1 MATTKAFELAQ
12 LSALTSVDA
21 SGNVTTNTSQ
31 IANASGNLTID
42 SVADIILNADG
53 ADIILADDAVDFGR
67 FKRDA
72 GDFVIKS
79 ETANKDL
86 IFKGVKSG
94 SPDTTI
100 TALTL
105 DMQNDGRATFSENVV
120 VAGTITGVTTLT
132 ASGVISTSNTTGST
146 NTSTGALIVGGG
158 AGIGEN
164 LNVAGNIVVTGDL
177 TVEGTSVTLNTT
189 NLSVEDKNITLNY
202 HASNDTSSSA
212 GGSGITI
219 QDAVDASNDASILW
233 DAGNDEFD
241 ISHSM
246 KIAGSIGVTNIVTNK
261 VVKFDGT
268 ILDDS
273 NITDTGSLI
282 TLGSNTTASA
292 NLSIGGATA
301 TTAILSIPGADT
313 TTKPQIRFISGIGTS
328 LADAAISTT
337 DDSGGTN
344 VLIGSNLY
352 YSNATITRFTASRSG
367 SAIDFG
373 YTGNMKFYTGTGNAA
388 PTEKVRIAADGAVN
402 WSGTHSS
409 FVGQLR
415 ATDTSNAMINAVNE
429 LAFYTNNA
437 GVRAMHIDSTG
448 KVGIGTADPQD
459 RLHVALD
466 SSITNAEVEVIR
478 VEATSSGTPAVG
490 FGPFIDF
497 RGDRINGGPDSYG
510 RLGFEAD
517 AMPSTTVD
525 GAFVVQTAEDGNYSE
540 RLRIGS
546 DGNVGIGTNGSPNS
560 YVDETTLTING
571 TSFGRLDLEAGGTLR
586 SSLFSGSTYTALTVG
601 TSRIQ
606 VESSSDIKFNT
617 QNDIKLIVKNAG
629 NVGIGTADPVQT
641 LDVDGSIGTRQ
652 VRHSVRPSLN
662 LDFANSKELD
672 PRITFHRNSRA
683 TYYDSR
689 GLLRYANINEP
700 RFDHNPYTGESK
712 GLLIEEPRTN
722 IKNFSENENFLL
734 GTDLGGILIPNYA
747 KSPSGKMNAFA
758 LFGDGN
764 TSARA
769 STGTTGAGTYTL
781 SVYAKN
787 NATNSAGRFGIW
799 AYSGGWVYSNT
810 FTWNGDTVTPS
821 SATNTKVEIIGDG
834 WVRVHATWTTTG
846 NGSFQLSP
854 GAYANYATGDSTL
867 FFGLNLVNIG
877 SNSGSYIPPDTSFT
891 SRASS
896 ATYRDETGIIRTAPA
911 QIPRYGYE
919 YDGRKWVET
928 GLILEAASSNMLYHS
943 TKGSDLYG
951 DVLAAEALWTITD
964 SSIDVSA
971 PDGGKFTTKGVSGTS
986 GNSWYWQVS
995 PFSYTNGTTYTHSA
1009 WVRTAAGTT
1018 GTVSMNVYPQT
1029 LANGGTAATSI
1040 TATDEWQRVSVTFP
1054 YNSGLGSPYIGFV
1067 SPQQSRTFYFW
1078 GWQIEAK
1085 NQPTS
1090 YISTLGSAVTRAA
1103 DVAVSTSNIVG
1114 KDLVKI
1120 EDITYQ
1126 DWYNTR
1132 EGTIYTD
1139 FHALSSSDDIVVGI
1153 GDGTSRG
1160 FRAPWLT
1167 GATQLRQGTWSGTAY
1182 SALHYYNSI
1191 VATDPHKTALSFSY
1205 STLDVSGNI
1214 NGTVISSLDGS
1225 TAAVTNSW
1233 AGVETDATTMWIGS
1247 ETDTARFYNGHIRK
1261 IAIYNEALGTAEL
1274 QALTENN

>member
-352 YSNATITRFTASRSG
+352 YPASAIARFDTTRSG

-388 PTEKVRIAADGAVN
+388 PTEKVRIAADGGVN
-402 WSGTHSS
+402 WSGSHSS
-409 FVGQLR
+409 FVGELR

-617 QNDIKLIVKNAG
+617 QNDTKLIVKNAG
-629 NVGIGTADPVQT
+629 NVGIGTADPVQDKFVT
-641 LDVDGSIGTRQ
+641 QLD
-652 VRHSVRPSLN
+652 L
-662 LDFANSKELD
+662 
-672 PRITFHRNSRA
+672 
-683 TYYDSR
+683 
-689 GLLRYANINEP
+689 
-700 RFDHNPYTGESK
+700 
-712 GLLIEEPRTN
+712 
-722 IKNFSENENFLL
+722 
-734 GTDLGGILIPNYA
+734 
-747 KSPSGKMNAFA
+747 
-758 LFGDGN
+758 
-764 TSARA
+764 
-769 STGTTGAGTYTL
+769 
-781 SVYAKN
+781 
-787 NATNSAGRFGIW
+787 
-799 AYSGGWVYSNT
+799 
-810 FTWNGDTVTPS
+810 
-821 SATNTKVEIIGDG
+821 
-834 WVRVHATWTTTG
+834 
-846 NGSFQLSP
+846 
-854 GAYANYATGDSTL
+854 
-867 FFGLNLVNIG
+867 
-877 SNSGSYIPPDTSFT
+877 
-891 SRASS
+891 
-896 ATYRDETGIIRTAPA
+896 
-911 QIPRYGYE
+911 
-919 YDGRKWVET
+919 
-928 GLILEAASSNMLYHS
+928 HS
-943 TKGSDLYG
+943 T
-951 DVLAAEALWTITD
+951 
-964 SSIDVSA
+964 
-971 PDGGKFTTKGVSGTS
+971 
-986 GNSWYWQVS
+986 
-995 PFSYTNGTTYTHSA
+995 
-1009 WVRTAAGTT
+1009 
-1018 GTVSMNVYPQT
+1018 
-1029 LANGGTAATSI
+1029 
-1040 TATDEWQRVSVTFP
+1040 
-1054 YNSGLGSPYIGFV
+1054 
-1067 SPQQSRTFYFW
+1067 
-1078 GWQIEAK
+1078 
-1085 NQPTS
+1085 
-1090 YISTLGSAVTRAA
+1090 
-1103 DVAVSTSNIVG
+1103 
-1114 KDLVKI
+1114 
-1120 EDITYQ
+1120 
-1126 DWYNTR
+1126 
-1132 EGTIYTD
+1132 
-1139 FHALSSSDDIVVGI
+1139 
-1153 GDGTSRG
+1153 
-1160 FRAPWLT
+1160 
-1167 GATQLRQGTWSGTAY
+1167 
-1182 SALHYYNSI
+1182 
-1191 VATDPHKTALSFSY
+1191 
-1205 STLDVSGNI
+1205 
-1214 NGTVISSLDGS
+1214 
-1225 TAAVTNSW
+1225 
-1233 AGVETDATTMWIGS
+1233 
-1247 ETDTARFYNGHIRK
+1247 
-1261 IAIYNEALGTAEL
+1261 
-1274 QALTENN
+1274 